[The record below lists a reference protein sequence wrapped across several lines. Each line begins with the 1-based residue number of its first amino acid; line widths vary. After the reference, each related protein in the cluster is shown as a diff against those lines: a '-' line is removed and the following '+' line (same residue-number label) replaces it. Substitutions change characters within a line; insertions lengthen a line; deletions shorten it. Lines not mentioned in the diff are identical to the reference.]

1 MLNKTLSQI
10 KGSDEKRWAIESAAN
25 TLKEFFRI
33 KADKP
38 LLKAARAKLR
48 EEIANSKAALKTS

>member
-1 MLNKTLSQI
+1 MSERKLSQI
-10 KGSDEKRWAIESAAN
+10 KGADEKRWAIESAAT

-38 LLKAARAKLR
+38 LLKAARAELKQQ
-48 EEIANSKAALKTS
+48 IADSKAALKTS